1 MKIVLSG
8 KARRDLLAIYAY
20 LAERSPRA
28 ADALIQRIDEK
39 FVNLSHFPFMV
50 GERSSLALG
59 VRSVIVGMYVIFYL
73 VERDHIDVV
82 RIIDG
87 HMDIDEEFMR

>member
-1 MKIVLSG
+1 MKVALSG

-28 ADALIQRIDEK
+28 ANALLERIDEK
-39 FVNLSHFPFMV
+39 FVNLSHFPFM
-50 GERSSLALG
+50 GRARSSLAPG
-59 VRSVIVGMYVIFYL
+59 VRSVIVGMYVIFYV
-73 VERDHIDVV
+73 VERDRIDVV

-87 HMDIDEEFMR
+87 RMDIDEEFKR

>member
-8 KARRDLLAIYAY
+8 KARRDLLAIYSY
-20 LAERSPRA
+20 LVERSPKA

-39 FVNLSHFPFMV
+39 FVNLSHFPFM
-50 GERSSLALG
+50 GRARSTLAPG
-59 VRSVIVGMYVIFYL
+59 IRSVIVGMYVIFYI

-87 HMDIDEEFMR
+87 RMDIDEEFMR